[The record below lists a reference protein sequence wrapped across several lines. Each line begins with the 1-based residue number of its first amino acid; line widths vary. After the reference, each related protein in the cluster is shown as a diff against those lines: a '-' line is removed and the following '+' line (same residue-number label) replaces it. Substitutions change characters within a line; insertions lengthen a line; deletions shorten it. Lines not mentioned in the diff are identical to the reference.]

1 MNDFHMWATFVVI
14 AMSIVGYAW
23 EKWSIEGVALATLA
37 ALLALFTLIPQS
49 PTGPA
54 ATVVD
59 ANELIAGFANPAL
72 VTVLALLVIGQA
84 LFNTDAL
91 EKPAELMAKLGGRS
105 VFRTILVLLFT
116 AAVTSAFLNNTP
128 VVVMFIPI
136 IAAIAKQRGF
146 HPTKAL
152 LPLSYVGILGGMT
165 TLIGSS
171 TNLLVAGVSARSGLE
186 LGFFDFIVPGL
197 VMAGTGFLYVIFVMP
212 WLLGNRDMPDESSA
226 LASGRHFVAQIDVT
240 EGHRLVGEAAVAG
253 LFPSLQGITVRS
265 IYRPKK
271 GPMQDGGTSGD
282 QVILPPFED
291 LTLQPGDTIVVAA
304 TRRAL
309 TRALSEGAASLPQL
323 AVEERDPERASDEL
337 GRLSE
342 SFTLA
347 EAVVAPGSRLSGRT
361 IDAARIRQTYGTM
374 VLGLQRR
381 SSVSRGMMR
390 DNRLEPGDTLLVG
403 GLPDDMERLRESRQ
417 LLLLERSAAEVPLR
431 ACAPRAIFIFV
442 IVILLAATG
451 VVPIVAA
458 SLIGA
463 YAVIAAGCLSL
474 RQAARSFDKQI
485 FMLVGASLAA
495 ATAMEQTG
503 GAGYLA
509 MTTVDVFAGS
519 SATIVLS
526 ALFIVTA
533 GLTNVLSNN
542 ATAVLFTPIAIGIAQ
557 ALNAPL
563 EPFVIGILFAA
574 NCSFATPVAYQTNLL
589 VLGPGRYR
597 FVDYM
602 RCGIPLIIIL
612 WIAFTV
618 FVPAYYGL

>member
-1 MNDFHMWATFVVI
+1 MWATFVVI
-14 AMSIVGYAW
+14 ALSIVGYAW
-23 EKWSIEGVALATLA
+23 ERWSIEGVALATLA
-37 ALLALFTLIPQS
+37 TLLALFTFVPQAPS
-49 PTGPA
+49 DPSSGIVSA
-54 ATVVD
+54 D
-59 ANELIAGFANPAL
+59 ELIAGFANPAL

-91 EKPAELMAKLGGRS
+91 ERPAELMAKLGGRS
-105 VFRTILVLLFT
+105 VFRTIFVLLLT
-116 AAVTSAFLNNTP
+116 AACTSAFLNNTP

-146 HPTKAL
+146 HPTQAL

-171 TNLLVAGVSARSGLE
+171 TNLLVAGVAERSGLE
-186 LGFFDFIVPGL
+186 LGFFDFFIPGL
-197 VMAGTGFLYVIFVMP
+197 VMAGTGFLYVVFVMP
-212 WLLGNRDMPDESSA
+212 MLLGKRDMPDETSA

-240 EGHRLVGEAAVAG
+240 DGHKLVGEEPVAG

-265 IYRPKK
+265 IHRPST
-271 GPMQDGGTSGD
+271 GQTGD
-282 QVILPPFED
+282 NVQTTILPPFED
-291 LTLQPGDTIVVAA
+291 IALQPGDTIVVAA

-323 AVEERDPERASDEL
+323 EAHERDPERASDDL
-337 GRLSE
+337 GRVSE

-347 EAVVAPGSRLSGRT
+347 EAVVAPGSRLSGR
-361 IDAARIRQTYGTM
+361 IIEAARIRQTYGTM

-381 SSVSRGMMR
+381 SSVSRGLMR
-390 DNRLEPGDTLLVG
+390 QNRLEPGDTLLVG

-431 ACAPRAIFIFV
+431 AFAPRAIAIFT
-442 IVILLAATG
+442 IVIILAATG
-451 VVPIVAA
+451 IVPIVAA

-463 YAVIAAGCLSL
+463 YAVIASGCLSL
-474 RQAARSFDKQI
+474 GQAARSFDKQI

-495 ATAMEQTG
+495 ATALEKTG
-503 GAGYLA
+503 GANYLA
-509 MTTVDVFAGS
+509 TATVDLFSGS
-519 SATIVLS
+519 SATIILS

-533 GLTNVLSNN
+533 ALTNVLSNN

-597 FVDYM
+597 FIDYV
-602 RCGIPLIIIL
+602 RCGVPLILLL
-612 WIAFTV
+612 WVAFTL
-618 FVPAYYGL
+618 FVPMYYGL

>member
-14 AMSIVGYAW
+14 TMSIVGYAW

-49 PTGPA
+49 PTGLT

-105 VFRTILVLLFT
+105 VFRTILVLLLT

-186 LGFFDFIVPGL
+186 LGFFDFIVPGI

-265 IYRPKK
+265 IYRPKM
-271 GPMQDGGTSGD
+271 GPRKSGD
-282 QVILPPFED
+282 SSGDELILPPFED
-291 LTLQPGDTIVVAA
+291 LTLQPGDMIVVAA

-431 ACAPRAIFIFV
+431 AYAPRAISIFA

-451 VVPIVAA
+451 IVPIVAA

-474 RQAARSFDKQI
+474 RQAARSFDRQI

-503 GAGYLA
+503 GASYLA
-509 MTTVDVFAGS
+509 
-519 SATIVLS
+519 
-526 ALFIVTA
+526 
-533 GLTNVLSNN
+533 
-542 ATAVLFTPIAIGIAQ
+542 
-557 ALNAPL
+557 
-563 EPFVIGILFAA
+563 
-574 NCSFATPVAYQTNLL
+574 
-589 VLGPGRYR
+589 
-597 FVDYM
+597 
-602 RCGIPLIIIL
+602 
-612 WIAFTV
+612 
-618 FVPAYYGL
+618 